1 MIILSETDLTKE
13 QQNAFFE
20 LYDNMEDKIMDLG
33 TEVRN
38 LENSALSDN
47 ASSEE
52 VSAAVA
58 ALYSQKQ
65 QEGEIEMEYYEKYKN
80 ILSPRQLVLLKQAER
95 KFNQQ
100 LMRQHRRIRGEK
112 MNARDNKR

>member
-1 MIILSETDLTKE
+1 
-13 QQNAFFE
+13 
-20 LYDNMEDKIMDLG
+20 
-33 TEVRN
+33 
-38 LENSALSDN
+38 
-47 ASSEE
+47 
-52 VSAAVA
+52 
-58 ALYSQKQ
+58 
-65 QEGEIEMEYYEKYKN
+65 MEYYEKYKN